1 MTLIVMMI
9 LHSFIFMTR
18 NEHRKMFYLTSVTVF
33 DVGKFLTLV
42 CLRKTKCIIIVVVLH
57 KQNTKMKEEASASSH
72 EFETQKG

>member
-1 MTLIVMMI
+1 MYDLDNDDFAFF
-9 LHSFIFMTR
+9 H
-18 NEHRKMFYLTSVTVF
+18 FYDEKRTPQNVF
-33 DVGKFLTLV
+33 EVGKFLTLV